1 MKKKSVISQL
11 FAFTNGCRGKTALS
25 IILAVIGVLC
35 GMAPYFALAGILTE
49 MIQNILTVQ
58 HIFCYVG
65 IAVLGETLKMVL
77 STLYRSVCFGLAH
90 GVSVYDC
97 DSHRLCSFDGT
108 SERLQK

>member
-35 GMAPYFALAGILTE
+35 GMAPYFALAGILTV

-77 STLYRSVCFGLAH
+77 STLSSLEAH
-90 GVSVYDC
+90 KITY
-97 DSHRLCSFDGT
+97 HILENIR
-108 SERLQK
+108 